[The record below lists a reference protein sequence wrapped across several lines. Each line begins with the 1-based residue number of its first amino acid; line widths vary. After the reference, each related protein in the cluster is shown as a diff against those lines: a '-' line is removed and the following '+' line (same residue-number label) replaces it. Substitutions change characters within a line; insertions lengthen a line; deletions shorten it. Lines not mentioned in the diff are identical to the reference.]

1 MIELFTSNFNPYAFV
16 KIKIWE
22 FIFLIVD
29 CVYFFEY
36 VIFENSDTF
45 FFKRMDFFIDIKF
58 TFIDGSLRIFIA
70 NYLLKRTKIL
80 SPMIHD
86 GEILLII
93 RKWLI
98 FLKFLL
104 SWFIFTSLILLHFL
118 SILFELYIVLCLFYL
133 IYILLQS
140 NLFILWLV
148 HILSWTFLLRL
159 VTYFVSKL

>member
-1 MIELFTSNFNPYAFV
+1 MIELFTSNFNPYTFI

-29 CVYFFEY
+29 CVYFFKY
-36 VIFENSDTF
+36 VIFENSNTF
-45 FFKRMDFFIDIKF
+45 FFKRMDFFIDSKF
-58 TFIDGSLRIFIA
+58 TLIDGSLRIFIG
-70 NYLLKRTKIL
+70 NNLLKRTKIL

-93 RKWLI
+93 RKWLVL
-98 FLKFLL
+98 LKFLL
-104 SWFIFTSLILLHFL
+104 SRFIFTSLILLHL
-118 SILFELYIVLCLFYL
+118 LPILLELDIVLCLFYL

-148 HILSWTFLLRL
+148 HILSWTFLLWL
-159 VTYFVSKL
+159 VTYVASKL